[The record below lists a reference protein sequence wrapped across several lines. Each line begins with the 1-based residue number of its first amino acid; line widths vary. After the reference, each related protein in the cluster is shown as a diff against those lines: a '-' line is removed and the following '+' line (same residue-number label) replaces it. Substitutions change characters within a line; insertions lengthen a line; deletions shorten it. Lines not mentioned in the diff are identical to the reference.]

1 MLALTDTG
9 ASSSNATRRV
19 SVSVPPNR
27 LEANAW
33 SKYLMGEIQWSH
45 LIHLSID
52 GSGTNPPKHERN
64 TMTIPEPAKK
74 ARSCDQRAMEW
85 KRMREF
91 LTILDRSNDVNRVK
105 KELQVGIEG
114 LNRLII
120 GILMHACTKAQRMTS
135 QVSRKN

>member
-27 LEANAW
+27 LEAKAW
-33 SKYLMGEIQWSH
+33 SKYLMGDIQWIH

-52 GSGTNPPKHERN
+52 GSGTNPPEHERN
-64 TMTIPEPAKK
+64 MMTTPDPAKK
-74 ARSCDQRAMEW
+74 VRSCDQRAMEW

-91 LTILDRSNDVNRVK
+91 PTIPDRANDVNRVK

-120 GILMHACTKAQRMTS
+120 GIPMYACTKAQRMTS